1 MPVLITALV
10 AIGIQAA
17 AFFSR
22 RMRRAANAPQ
32 QADGGAGVLPVGARR
47 LGARRPRRIGRRSA
61 A

>member
-17 AFFSR
+17 AFFGRSV
-22 RMRRAANAPQ
+22 RRAANAPQ
-32 QADGGAGVLPVGARR
+32 QADGGAGGLPVGARR
-47 LGARRPRRIGRRSA
+47 PRRLGRRSA

>member
-17 AFFSR
+17 TLLR
-22 RMRRAANAPQ
+22 RRVRRAPHVPQ
-32 QADGGAGVLPVGARR
+32 GGGGGGAGGLPVGARR
-47 LGARRPRRIGRRSA
+47 PRLIRPRPA